1 MANKVLL
8 KKSSVAAKVP
18 LTTDLDYGEL
28 AINYADEKLYFKN
41 SSNQVKSFT
50 TAGAGGSAALDFQTY
65 TASASQTTFSVSYTA
80 PFVNVYVNGVRLS
93 DADYTATSGSNVI
106 LSIACA
112 AGDIVNLVGFTS
124 LTIGYG
130 LPSLTGNNGKYLT
143 TDGSTVSWGTVA
155 GGGTTTNA
163 LTIGTGLSGTS
174 FNGSSAVTIAIDS
187 TVATL
192 TGSQTLTNKT
202 ISGSSNTLSNIGNGS
217 LTNSSITVNGS
228 TISLGGSATITA
240 NTTNTLTIG
249 TGLSG
254 TSFNGSSA
262 VTIALASNYG
272 DTTNPYASK
281 TANFFLAA
289 PNGTAG
295 VPTFRA
301 IVAADIPTLNQNT
314 TGTASNVTGTVA
326 IANGGSGQT
335 TAQLSMNAFAGAV
348 TSGSYLRGNGTNVV
362 MSTIQAGDVP
372 TLNQNT
378 TGTASNVTG
387 TVAIANGG
395 TGQTTRQAA
404 LDALAGAVTSGQY
417 LRGDGTDVV
426 MSAIQAGDVPTL
438 NQNTTG
444 SAATLTTGRTIA
456 LTGDVTY
463 TSGSFNGSANVTGTA
478 TLANSGATAGTYGS
492 STDIPQIVVDVK
504 GRITS
509 VSNVAVSIPSGSL
522 TFTGDVSGT
531 GSTGSSTTLT
541 LASVGTAGT
550 YTKVTTDAKGRVTSG
565 TTLAATDIPSLDAAK
580 ITSGTIDAARLP
592 SYVDD
597 VIEGANLAAFPGTGE
612 TGKIYVALDTNK
624 TYRWSGSAYVYIT
637 SGAVDSV
644 GGYTGIVTATN
655 LLDALKTVDG
665 TGSGLDADLLDGN
678 SAAAFYLATN
688 PSGYTTNTGTVT
700 SVSGTG
706 TVAGLSLSG
715 TVTTSGSLTLGG
727 TLSTPVS
734 TINDSTT
741 VGQNLVKLTNPS
753 AISFLRVNADNT
765 ISSLDAPTFR
775 TAIGAGT
782 SSTTGTVTSVG
793 GTGTVSG
800 LTLSGTVTTSGD
812 LTLGGT
818 LSVTASNFASQTAN
832 TVLAAPNGTAGTPT
846 FRTLAAADI
855 PTLNQ
860 NTTGTASNVTGTVA
874 IANGGTGV
882 TTRQEAIDALA
893 GAVTSGQYLRGNGT
907 DVVMSAIQA
916 GDVPTLNQNTTG
928 SAGSVANALTIGTG
942 LSGTSFN
949 GSSAVTVAIDSTVAT
964 LTGSQTLTNK
974 TISGSS
980 NTLSNIGNGSLTNS
994 SITVNGSAIS
1004 LGGSATITAANPNA
1018 LTIGTGLSGTS
1029 YSGSAAV
1036 TIALANTAVT
1046 AGSYTNA
1053 NITVDAQGRITAAA
1067 NGTGGGGAE
1076 ADTLATV
1083 TGRGA
1088 TTSTA
1093 LSITNSTAST
1103 STSTG
1108 ALIVS
1113 GGVGISGQLSVG
1125 ANLFSTGNGGATANT
1140 FTIGT
1145 IGDGAPGKAIVI
1157 AAGSSIDSFTG
1168 AALTLRS
1175 GDADEAAGNVNI
1187 TAGNGNNLAAS
1198 AIGGSILLQAGT
1210 GQGSA
1215 GRVQVTRTTAST
1227 STTTGALTVAGGVGI
1242 AGAVHAGNMFSN
1254 GAEVNTKAQSFI
1266 ISMIFG
1272 GI

>member
-41 SSNQVKSFT
+41 SSNQIKSFST
-50 TAGAGGSAALDFQTY
+50 SAGGGGSAALDFQTY
-65 TASASQTTFSVSYTA
+65 TATASQTTFAVAYTA

-93 DADYTATSGSNVI
+93 SADYTATSGSNVI
-106 LSIACA
+106 LSTACSS
-112 AGDIVNLVGFTS
+112 GDIVNLVGFTS

-130 LPSLTGNNGKYLT
+130 LPTQTGNSGKYLT
-143 TDGSTVSWGTVA
+143 TDGTNVSWATVA

-163 LTIGTGLSGTS
+163 LTIGTGLTGTS

-192 TGSQTLTNKT
+192 TGTQTLTNKTLTAPTLNSVSSFSLRDTAAPYDLTIQSTSNIPLTFNRTLTIDVNNLSPTLDIGGNLTIANNFTTAVGPITLSSAGGGSSVVLPQSGTLATLTGTETLTNKT

-228 TISLGGSATITA
+228 AISLGGSATITA
-240 NTTNTLTIG
+240 NTTNTLTIS

-295 VPTFRA
+295 APTFRA

-314 TGTASNVTGTVA
+314 TGTASNVTGIVA

-335 TAQLSMNAFAGAV
+335 TAQAAMNAFAGAV

-372 TLNQNT
+372 TLNQ
-378 TGTASNVTG
+378 S
-387 TVAIANGG
+387 
-395 TGQTTRQAA
+395 
-404 LDALAGAVTSGQY
+404 
-417 LRGDGTDVV
+417 
-426 MSAIQAGDVPTL
+426 
-438 NQNTTG
+438 TTG
-444 SAATLTTGRTIA
+444 SAATLTTGRTIS
-456 LTGDVTY
+456 LTGDVAY
-463 TSGSFNGSANVTGTA
+463 TSGSFDGSANVTGTA
-478 TLANSGATAGTYGS
+478 
-492 STDIPQIVVDVK
+492 
-504 GRITS
+504 
-509 VSNVAVSIPSGSL
+509 
-522 TFTGDVSGT
+522 
-531 GSTGSSTTLT
+531 T

-565 TTLAATDIPSLDAAK
+565 TTLAATDIPSLDASK
-580 ITSGTIDAARLP
+580 ITSGTIDSARLP

-597 VIEGANLAAFPGTGE
+597 VIEAANLASFPGTGE

-644 GGYTGIVTATN
+644 GGYTGVVTATN
-655 LLDALKTVDG
+655 LLDALKTLDG

-765 ISSLDAPTFR
+765 ISSLDASTFR

-782 SSTTGTVTSVG
+782 SSTTGTVTSVS

-846 FRTLAAADI
+846 FRTLVAADI

-874 IANGGTGV
+874 IANGGTGA
-882 TTRQEAIDALA
+882 TTRQDAIDALA

-907 DVVMSAIQA
+907 DVVMSTIQA

-942 LSGTSFN
+942 LSGSSYN
-949 GSSAVTVAIDSTVAT
+949 GSS
-964 LTGSQTLTNK
+964 
-974 TISGSS
+974 
-980 NTLSNIGNGSLTNS
+980 
-994 SITVNGSAIS
+994 
-1004 LGGSATITAANPNA
+1004 
-1018 LTIGTGLSGTS
+1018 
-1029 YSGSAAV
+1029 AV
-1036 TIALANTAVT
+1036 TIALANTAVA
-1046 AGSYTNA
+1046 AGSYTNT
-1053 NITVDAQGRITAAA
+1053 NITVDAQGRITSAS
-1067 NGTGGGGAE
+1067 NGTGGG
-1076 ADTLATV
+1076 V
-1083 TGRGA
+1083 
-1088 TTSTA
+1088 
-1093 LSITNSTAST
+1093 
-1103 STSTG
+1103 
-1108 ALIVS
+1108 
-1113 GGVGISGQLSVG
+1113 
-1125 ANLFSTGNGGATANT
+1125 
-1140 FTIGT
+1140 
-1145 IGDGAPGKAIVI
+1145 
-1157 AAGSSIDSFTG
+1157 
-1168 AALTLRS
+1168 
-1175 GDADEAAGNVNI
+1175 
-1187 TAGNGNNLAAS
+1187 
-1198 AIGGSILLQAGT
+1198 
-1210 GQGSA
+1210 
-1215 GRVQVTRTTAST
+1215 
-1227 STTTGALTVAGGVGI
+1227 TTG
-1242 AGAVHAGNMFSN
+1242 
-1254 GAEVNTKAQSFI
+1254 QSFI

>member
-93 DADYTATSGSNVI
+93 SADYTATSGSNVI

-112 AGDIVNLVGFTS
+112 AGDVVNLVGFTS

-130 LPSLTGNNGKYLT
+130 LPTQTGNSGKYLT
-143 TDGSTVSWGTVA
+143 TDGTNVSWATVA

-192 TGSQTLTNKT
+192 TGTQTLTNKT

-228 TISLGGSATITA
+228 AISLGGSATITA

-272 DTTNPYASK
+272 DTLNPYASK

-395 TGQTTRQAA
+395 SGATTAQNAMNA
-404 LDALAGAVTSGQY
+404 FAGAVTSGSY
-417 LRGDGTDVV
+417 LRGNGTNVT
-426 MSAIQAGDVPTL
+426 MSAIQAADVPTL

-444 SAATLTTGRTIA
+444 TAAGL
-456 LTGDVTY
+456 
-463 TSGSFNGSANVTGTA
+463 SGSQTANYVYAAPNGSAGTA
-478 TLANSGATAGTYGS
+478 AFRAL
-492 STDIPQIVVDVK
+492 V
-504 GRITS
+504 
-509 VSNVAVSIPSGSL
+509 
-522 TFTGDVSGT
+522 
-531 GSTGSSTTLT
+531 
-541 LASVGTAGT
+541 
-550 YTKVTTDAKGRVTSG
+550 
-565 TTLAATDIPSLDAAK
+565 ATDIPSLDAAK

-644 GGYTGIVTATN
+644 GGYTGVVTATN

-765 ISSLDAPTFR
+765 VSSLDAPTFR

-800 LTLSGTVTTSGD
+800 LTLSGTVTTSGN

-846 FRTLAAADI
+846 FRTLVAADIPTLNQNTTGTASNVTGTIAIANGGSGQTTAQAAMNAFAGAVTSGSYLRGNGTNVVMSTIQAGDVPTLNQNTTGSAATLTTGRTISISGDLTYTSPSFDGSSNVTAAGTLATVNANVGSFTNATITVNGKGLITAASSGTAPVTSVTGTAPISSSGGTTPAISLASGYGDTQNPYASKTANFILAAPNGTAGVPTFRAIVAADI

-874 IANGGTGV
+874 IANGGTGA
-882 TTRQEAIDALA
+882 TSRQEAIDALA

-907 DVVMSAIQA
+907 DVVMSTIQA

-928 SAGSVANALTIGTG
+928 SAGSVANT
-942 LSGTSFN
+942 
-949 GSSAVTVAIDSTVAT
+949 
-964 LTGSQTLTNK
+964 
-974 TISGSS
+974 
-980 NTLSNIGNGSLTNS
+980 
-994 SITVNGSAIS
+994 
-1004 LGGSATITAANPNA
+1004 

-1029 YSGSAAV
+1029 YNGSSAV
-1036 TIALANTAVT
+1036 TVALANTAVA
-1046 AGSYTNA
+1046 AGSYTNT
-1053 NITVDAQGRITAAA
+1053 NITVDAQGRITSAS
-1067 NGTGGGGAE
+1067 NGTGGG
-1076 ADTLATV
+1076 V
-1083 TGRGA
+1083 
-1088 TTSTA
+1088 
-1093 LSITNSTAST
+1093 
-1103 STSTG
+1103 
-1108 ALIVS
+1108 
-1113 GGVGISGQLSVG
+1113 
-1125 ANLFSTGNGGATANT
+1125 
-1140 FTIGT
+1140 
-1145 IGDGAPGKAIVI
+1145 
-1157 AAGSSIDSFTG
+1157 
-1168 AALTLRS
+1168 
-1175 GDADEAAGNVNI
+1175 
-1187 TAGNGNNLAAS
+1187 
-1198 AIGGSILLQAGT
+1198 
-1210 GQGSA
+1210 
-1215 GRVQVTRTTAST
+1215 
-1227 STTTGALTVAGGVGI
+1227 TTG
-1242 AGAVHAGNMFSN
+1242 
-1254 GAEVNTKAQSFI
+1254 QSFI

>member
-1 MANKVLL
+1 MAKLN
-8 KKSSVAAKVP
+8 SG
-18 LTTDLDYGEL
+18 TRIYG
-28 AINYADEKLYFKN
+28 
-41 SSNQVKSFT
+41 
-50 TAGAGGSAALDFQTY
+50 
-65 TASASQTTFSVSYTA
+65 
-80 PFVNVYVNGVRLS
+80 
-93 DADYTATSGSNVI
+93 TATVDTTLSIGTSAIFSGS
-106 LSIACA
+106 
-112 AGDIVNLVGFTS
+112 TS
-124 LTIGYG
+124 
-130 LPSLTGNNGKYLT
+130 
-143 TDGSTVSWGTVA
+143 
-155 GGGTTTNA
+155 GTTTLLA
-163 LTIGTGLSGTS
+163 TAAAGTTTLTLPATTS
-174 FNGSSAVTIAIDS
+174 TL
-187 TVATL
+187 ATL
-192 TGSQTLTNKT
+192 TGTETLTNKT
-202 ISGSSNTLSNIGNGS
+202 ISGSSNTLSNIGNAS

-228 TISLGGSATITA
+228 AISLGGSATITA
-240 NTTNTLTIG
+240 NTANALTFG

-254 TSFNGSSA
+254 ASFNGSSA
-262 VTIALASNYG
+262 VTVALASNYG

-281 TANFFLAA
+281 TANFVLAA

-301 IVAADIPTLNQNT
+301 LVAADIPTLNQNT

-387 TVAIANGG
+387 TVAIVNGG
-395 TGQTTRQAA
+395 SGATTAQNAMNA
-404 LDALAGAVTSGQY
+404 FAGAVTSGSY
-417 LRGDGTDVV
+417 LRGNGTNVT
-426 MSAIQAGDVPTL
+426 MSAIQAADVPTL

-444 SAATLTTGRTIA
+444 TAAGL
-456 LTGDVTY
+456 
-463 TSGSFNGSANVTGTA
+463 SGSQTANYVYAAPNGSAGTA
-478 TLANSGATAGTYGS
+478 AFRAL
-492 STDIPQIVVDVK
+492 
-504 GRITS
+504 
-509 VSNVAVSIPSGSL
+509 VA
-522 TFTGDVSGT
+522 
-531 GSTGSSTTLT
+531 
-541 LASVGTAGT
+541 A
-550 YTKVTTDAKGRVTSG
+550 
-565 TTLAATDIPSLDAAK
+565 DIPSLDAAK

-644 GGYTGIVTATN
+644 GGYTGVVTATN

-700 SVSGTG
+700 SISGTG

-818 LSVTASNFASQTAN
+818 LSVTASNFTSQTAN

-846 FRTLAAADI
+846 FRTLVAADI

-860 NTTGTASNVTGTVA
+860 NTTGTSSNVTGTVA
-874 IANGGTGV
+874 IANGGTGA
-882 TTRQEAIDALA
+882 TTRQDAIDALA

-907 DVVMSAIQA
+907 DVVMSTIQA

-928 SAGSVANALTIGTG
+928 SAGSV
-942 LSGTSFN
+942 
-949 GSSAVTVAIDSTVAT
+949 
-964 LTGSQTLTNK
+964 TN
-974 TISGSS
+974 T
-980 NTLSNIGNGSLTNS
+980 
-994 SITVNGSAIS
+994 
-1004 LGGSATITAANPNA
+1004 

-1029 YSGSAAV
+1029 YNGSSAV
-1036 TIALANTAVT
+1036 TVALANTAVT
-1046 AGSYTNA
+1046 AGSYTNT
-1053 NITVDAQGRITAAA
+1053 NITVDAQGRITSASS
-1067 NGTGGGGAE
+1067 GSGGG
-1076 ADTLATV
+1076 V
-1083 TGRGA
+1083 
-1088 TTSTA
+1088 
-1093 LSITNSTAST
+1093 
-1103 STSTG
+1103 
-1108 ALIVS
+1108 
-1113 GGVGISGQLSVG
+1113 
-1125 ANLFSTGNGGATANT
+1125 
-1140 FTIGT
+1140 
-1145 IGDGAPGKAIVI
+1145 
-1157 AAGSSIDSFTG
+1157 
-1168 AALTLRS
+1168 
-1175 GDADEAAGNVNI
+1175 
-1187 TAGNGNNLAAS
+1187 
-1198 AIGGSILLQAGT
+1198 
-1210 GQGSA
+1210 
-1215 GRVQVTRTTAST
+1215 
-1227 STTTGALTVAGGVGI
+1227 TTG
-1242 AGAVHAGNMFSN
+1242 
-1254 GAEVNTKAQSFI
+1254 QSFI

>member
-1 MANKVLL
+1 
-8 KKSSVAAKVP
+8 
-18 LTTDLDYGEL
+18 
-28 AINYADEKLYFKN
+28 
-41 SSNQVKSFT
+41 
-50 TAGAGGSAALDFQTY
+50 
-65 TASASQTTFSVSYTA
+65 
-80 PFVNVYVNGVRLS
+80 
-93 DADYTATSGSNVI
+93 
-106 LSIACA
+106 
-112 AGDIVNLVGFTS
+112 
-124 LTIGYG
+124 
-130 LPSLTGNNGKYLT
+130 
-143 TDGSTVSWGTVA
+143 
-155 GGGTTTNA
+155 
-163 LTIGTGLSGTS
+163 
-174 FNGSSAVTIAIDS
+174 
-187 TVATL
+187 
-192 TGSQTLTNKT
+192 
-202 ISGSSNTLSNIGNGS
+202 
-217 LTNSSITVNGS
+217 
-228 TISLGGSATITA
+228 
-240 NTTNTLTIG
+240 
-249 TGLSG
+249 
-254 TSFNGSSA
+254 
-262 VTIALASNYG
+262 
-272 DTTNPYASK
+272 
-281 TANFFLAA
+281 
-289 PNGTAG
+289 
-295 VPTFRA
+295 
-301 IVAADIPTLNQNT
+301 
-314 TGTASNVTGTVA
+314 
-326 IANGGSGQT
+326 
-335 TAQLSMNAFAGAV
+335 
-348 TSGSYLRGNGTNVV
+348 

-378 TGTASNVTG
+378 TGSAGSVTNAL
-387 TVAIANGG
+387 TIG
-395 TGQTTRQAA
+395 TGLSGTSYNGSSAVTI
-404 LDALAGAVTSGQY
+404 ALASAYGDTINPYASKTANYVLASP
-417 LRGDGTDVV
+417 DGTTGVPSFRALVSSD
-426 MSAIQAGDVPTL
+426 IPTL

-444 SAATLTTGRTIA
+444 SAATLTTGRTIS

-522 TFTGDVSGT
+522 TFTGDVSGS
-531 GSTGSSTTLT
+531 GSTGSSTALT

-565 TTLAATDIPSLDAAK
+565 TTLSATDIPSLDASK
-580 ITSGTIDAARLP
+580 ITSGTIDSARLP

-644 GGYTGIVTATN
+644 GGYTGVVTATN

-688 PSGYTTNTGTVT
+688 PSGYTANTGTVT

-715 TVTTSGSLTLGG
+715 TVTTSGNLTLGG

-765 ISSLDAPTFR
+765 VSSLDAPTFR

-782 SSTTGTVTSVG
+782 SSTSGTVTSVG

-800 LTLSGTVTTSGD
+800 LTLTGTVTSSGS

-818 LSVTASNFASQTAN
+818 LAVTASNFASQTAN
-832 TVLAAPNGTAGTPT
+832 TFLAAPNGTAGTPT
-846 FRTLAAADI
+846 FRTIAAADI

-860 NTTGTASNVTGTVA
+860 NTTGTASNVTSTVA
-874 IANGGTGV
+874 IANGGTGA
-882 TTRQEAIDALA
+882 TTRQDAMDALA

-928 SAGSVANALTIGTG
+928 SAGSVANTLTIGTG
-942 LSGTSFN
+942 LSGTSYN
-949 GSSAVTVAIDSTVAT
+949 GSSAVTIAIDSTVAT
-964 LTGSQTLTNK
+964 LTGTQTLTNK

-980 NTLSNIGNGSLTNS
+980 NTLSNIGNASLTNS

-1004 LGGSATITAANPNA
+1004 LGGSATVTANTTNA

-1029 YSGSAAV
+1029 FNGSSAVTIALASAYGDTANPYGSKSANNFLAAPNGTAGVPTFRAIVAADIPTLNQSTTGTAANVTGTVAVANGGTGATTAAAALTSLGAYAAANPSGYTSNTGTVTSIVAGTGLSGGTISTSG

-1046 AGSYTNA
+1046 AGSYTNT
-1053 NITVDAQGRITAAA
+1053 NITVDAQGRITAAS
-1067 NGTGGGGAE
+1067 NGSGGGAE

-1083 TGRGA
+1083 TSRGA
-1088 TTSTA
+1088 TTATA
-1093 LSITNSTAST
+1093 VSITNATAST
-1103 STSTG
+1103 TTSTG
-1108 ALIVS
+1108 ALTVA
-1113 GGVGISGQLSVG
+1113 GGVGIAGQLSVAG
-1125 ANLFSTGNGGATANT
+1125 NLFSTGNGGATANT

-1145 IGDGAPGKAIVI
+1145 IGDGSPGKAIVI
-1157 AAGSSIDSFTG
+1157 QAGGSVDSFSG
-1168 AALTLRS
+1168 GALTLRS
-1175 GDADEAAGNVNI
+1175 GDADETAGNVNI
-1187 TAGNGNNLAAS
+1187 TAGNGNNLNGS
-1198 AIGGSILLQAGT
+1198 AVGGSILLQAGT

-1215 GRVQVTRTTAST
+1215 GNVRVTRTTAST
-1227 STTTGALTVAGGVGI
+1227 STTTGALTVAGGLGV
-1242 AGAVHAGNMFSN
+1242 AGTIYAGNIFSN
-1254 GAEVNTKAQSFI
+1254 GVQLAPASAGQSFI
-1266 ISMIFG
+1266 TAMVFG

>member
-93 DADYTATSGSNVI
+93 SADYTATSGSNVI

-112 AGDIVNLVGFTS
+112 AGDVVNLVGFTS

-130 LPSLTGNNGKYLT
+130 LPTQTGNSGKYLT
-143 TDGSTVSWGTVA
+143 TDGTNVSWATVA

-192 TGSQTLTNKT
+192 TGTQTLTNKT

-228 TISLGGSATITA
+228 AISLGGSATITA

-272 DTTNPYASK
+272 DTLNPYASK
-281 TANFFLAA
+281 TANFFLTA

-395 TGQTTRQAA
+395 SGATTAQNAMNA
-404 LDALAGAVTSGQY
+404 FAGAVTSGSY
-417 LRGDGTDVV
+417 LRGNGTNVT
-426 MSAIQAGDVPTL
+426 MSAIQAADVPTL

-444 SAATLTTGRTIA
+444 TAAGL
-456 LTGDVTY
+456 
-463 TSGSFNGSANVTGTA
+463 SGSQTANYVYAAPNGSAGTA
-478 TLANSGATAGTYGS
+478 AFRAL
-492 STDIPQIVVDVK
+492 V
-504 GRITS
+504 
-509 VSNVAVSIPSGSL
+509 
-522 TFTGDVSGT
+522 
-531 GSTGSSTTLT
+531 
-541 LASVGTAGT
+541 
-550 YTKVTTDAKGRVTSG
+550 
-565 TTLAATDIPSLDAAK
+565 ATDIPSLDAAK

-644 GGYTGIVTATN
+644 GGYTGVVTATN

-765 ISSLDAPTFR
+765 VSSLDAPTFR

-800 LTLSGTVTTSGD
+800 LTLSGTVTTSGN

-846 FRTLAAADI
+846 FRTLVAADIPTLNQNTTGTASNVTGTIAIANGGSGQTTAQAAMNAFAGAVTSGSYLRGNGTNVVMSTIQAGDVPTLNQNTTGSAATLTTGRTISISGDLTYTSPSFDGSSNVTAAGTLATVNANVGSFTNATITVNGKGLITAASSGTAPVTSVTGTAPISSSGGTTPAISLASGYGDTQNPYASKTANFILAAPNGTAGVPTFRAIVAADI

-874 IANGGTGV
+874 IANGGTGA
-882 TTRQEAIDALA
+882 TSRQEAIDALA

-907 DVVMSAIQA
+907 DVVMSTIQA

-928 SAGSVANALTIGTG
+928 SAGSVANT
-942 LSGTSFN
+942 
-949 GSSAVTVAIDSTVAT
+949 
-964 LTGSQTLTNK
+964 
-974 TISGSS
+974 
-980 NTLSNIGNGSLTNS
+980 
-994 SITVNGSAIS
+994 
-1004 LGGSATITAANPNA
+1004 

-1029 YSGSAAV
+1029 YNGSSAV
-1036 TIALANTAVT
+1036 TVALANTAVA
-1046 AGSYTNA
+1046 AGSYTNT
-1053 NITVDAQGRITAAA
+1053 NITVDAQGRITSAS
-1067 NGTGGGGAE
+1067 NGTGGG
-1076 ADTLATV
+1076 V
-1083 TGRGA
+1083 
-1088 TTSTA
+1088 
-1093 LSITNSTAST
+1093 
-1103 STSTG
+1103 
-1108 ALIVS
+1108 
-1113 GGVGISGQLSVG
+1113 
-1125 ANLFSTGNGGATANT
+1125 
-1140 FTIGT
+1140 
-1145 IGDGAPGKAIVI
+1145 
-1157 AAGSSIDSFTG
+1157 
-1168 AALTLRS
+1168 
-1175 GDADEAAGNVNI
+1175 
-1187 TAGNGNNLAAS
+1187 
-1198 AIGGSILLQAGT
+1198 
-1210 GQGSA
+1210 
-1215 GRVQVTRTTAST
+1215 
-1227 STTTGALTVAGGVGI
+1227 TTG
-1242 AGAVHAGNMFSN
+1242 
-1254 GAEVNTKAQSFI
+1254 QSFI